1 MTDSLFGRGKQCR
14 SMSRREFLERT
25 IQGSALL
32 WVGEGIARPRA
43 ARAASQSQKLAALSI
58 PEWKT
63 VEAIAARI
71 LPTDQDP
78 GAREAGCINF
88 IDKALANEDAM
99 ILPLYQM
106 SLAAL
111 EGHCQAVFK
120 NSFAEL
126 SEERQEKV
134 LVQVENGTVSGWPQG
149 PIRPEAFFATVRFHT
164 LVGFVANPSYGGNQD
179 FVGWKV
185 LGFPG
190 PRHHMGG
197 GTPEQ
202 MVGKQ
207 KIKTVWGDEID

>member
-1 MTDSLFGRGKQCR
+1 
-14 SMSRREFLERT
+14 MSRREFLERT
-25 IQGSALL
+25 VQGSALL
-32 WVGEGIARPRA
+32 WASQSLARPLA
-43 ARAASQSQKLAALSI
+43 ARAASQSNDPTALSAT
-58 PEWKT
+58 EWE
-63 VEAIAARI
+63 VVDAIAARI
-71 LPTDQDP
+71 LPTDEDP
-78 GAREAGCINF
+78 GAREAGCVNF

-120 NSFAEL
+120 NSFTGL
-126 SEERQEKV
+126 SEEQQDKV
-134 LVQVENGTVSGWPQG
+134 LIQVESGTISGWPQG

-179 FVGWKV
+179 YVGWKV
-185 LGFPG
+185 MGFPG
-190 PRHHMGG
+190 PRHKFGG

-207 KIKTVWGDEID
+207 KIKTVWGEEID